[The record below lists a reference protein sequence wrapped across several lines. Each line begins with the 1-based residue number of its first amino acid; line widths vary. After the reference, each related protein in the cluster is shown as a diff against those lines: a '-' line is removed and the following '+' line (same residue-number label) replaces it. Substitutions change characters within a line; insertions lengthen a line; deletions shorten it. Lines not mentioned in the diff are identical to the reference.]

1 MGTDGKLK
9 KLHFILRR
17 IGSAVI
23 AFSGGVDSVFLAKI
37 ANDLMGEKILAITV
51 ASQFF
56 PQREKLQAIRMAK
69 KIKIKHLIRNL
80 RLPAIVMKNTEE
92 RCYRCKKTMFSY
104 LSRIAR
110 RRGYRC
116 IIEGSNQ
123 DDLRDLRP
131 GKRALEELNIRSPLQ
146 EAGFTKAEIRS
157 LSRKM
162 GLVTWNKP
170 TFSCLATRIAYRER
184 ITRQKLKII
193 EKTELFLN
201 KLGLRNVRFRLHGD
215 IGRIEV
221 VQDKILLLYKNR
233 SKIAK
238 KLKLLGVRYVCLDL
252 EGYRSGSMNEALK
265 WKKKK

>member
-23 AFSGGVDSVFLAKI
+23 AFSGGVDSVLLAKI
-37 ANDLMGEKILAITV
+37 ANDIMGERMLAVTLT
-51 ASQFF
+51 SEFF

-80 RLPAIVMKNTEE
+80 RLPGIVMKNTEE
-92 RCYRCKKTMFSY
+92 RCYRCKRTIFSY

-110 RRGYRC
+110 ERGYRC
-116 IIEGSNQ
+116 VIEGSNL
-123 DDLRDLRP
+123 DDLRDFRP
-131 GKRALEELNIRSPLQ
+131 GRRAIEELNIRSPLQ

-157 LSRKM
+157 LSQRM
-162 GLVTWNKP
+162 GLETWDKSS
-170 TFSCLATRIAYRER
+170 FSCLATRIAYRER
-184 ITRQKLKII
+184 ITRQKLKQI
-193 EKTELFLN
+193 EKAELFLN

-221 VQDKILLLYKNR
+221 VQDKILLLYKNG

-238 KLKLLGVRYVCLDL
+238 KLKPLGVRYVCLDL